1 MSAIPPSLR
10 AGCIVVL
17 AGPAAARKLTSGS
30 PLHHTALHEAGHC
43 VAGYFLSKPAAGVTI
58 VPDQDAG
65 TAGLTLFSEARVP
78 DDSIPRVIREAAS
91 LDDDRKVGALLI
103 LNEVGGDGADLIAW
117 FAVLQN
123 EAETLVLRYRRFIE
137 ALAARLLDARSLT
150 REEIAETIESVRAEI
165 AHERLC
171 ELGLA

>member
-1 MSAIPPSLR
+1 M
-10 AGCIVVL
+10 
-17 AGPAAARKLTSGS
+17 
-30 PLHHTALHEAGHC
+30 
-43 VAGYFLSKPAAGVTI
+43 
-58 VPDQDAG
+58 
-65 TAGLTLFSEARVP
+65 
-78 DDSIPRVIREAAS
+78 

-171 ELGLA
+171 DSVWRKAITESRTPRRRSRPDL